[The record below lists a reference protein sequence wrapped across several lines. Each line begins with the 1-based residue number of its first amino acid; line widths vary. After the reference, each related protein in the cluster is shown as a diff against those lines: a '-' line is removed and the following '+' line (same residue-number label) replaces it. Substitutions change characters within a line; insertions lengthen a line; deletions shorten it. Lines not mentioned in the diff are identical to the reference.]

1 MSETLYIELV
11 EEVIELHFPVSLEGP
26 PGDPG
31 PPGPPG
37 DGTLTATAATP
48 ISSGRLLSVIDGVAS
63 YFDPA
68 GSGEPT
74 GVAITAALQDA
85 ELTLVLVGM
94 ASVSG
99 WGLTPGATYYA
110 GPNGTI
116 TAIPPGADRVQAIG
130 VALDTDTLNINIQ
143 QPIIL

>member
-1 MSETLYIELV
+1 MELYAELIT
-11 EEVIELHFPVSLEGP
+11 EELHVHFLDGLKGD
-26 PGDPG
+26 PGEPG

-74 GVAITAALQDA
+74 GMAITAALQDA

-116 TAIPPGADRVQAIG
+116 TAIPPNADRVQAVG